1 VVYSAASNAGR
12 NLLAKCDPP
21 FRSSGRPLPF
31 VARQNAAHA
40 RHSGE
45 SSAIYKVPSL
55 WSARSWRAFLAVI
68 VFLTFGGR
76 LQTKSNRWDKAEL
89 KRFEITPARPS
100 IELLRARMLPFQE
113 CDLHRE

>member
-55 WSARSWRAFLAVI
+55 WSARSWRAFLAVL
-68 VFLTFGGR
+68 VFLTFGGCIADQKQ
-76 LQTKSNRWDKAEL
+76 QTGQGR
-89 KRFEITPARPS
+89 
-100 IELLRARMLPFQE
+100 IEALRNYSGE
-113 CDLHRE
+113 TEH